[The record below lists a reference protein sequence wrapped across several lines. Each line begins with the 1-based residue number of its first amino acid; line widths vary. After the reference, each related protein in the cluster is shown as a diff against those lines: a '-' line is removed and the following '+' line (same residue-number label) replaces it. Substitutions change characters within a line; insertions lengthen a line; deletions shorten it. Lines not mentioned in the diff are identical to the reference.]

1 MTKYKDLKQEEK
13 EFVDFYQMKWVRII
27 GFLAFLGLGVWML
40 IDPTP
45 PRHQSVERATVALFK
60 ELWSMP
66 FGVILV
72 SVGLIG
78 ISYFMMQL
86 IKLKKYVWIKL
97 ENGYYLF
104 HKQRRVSG
112 LKSMYNGNNLIV
124 FYPEQST
131 VLEFKDYLKSPF
143 YTYQKASET
152 NLFGNDN
159 AYWMADN
166 EGYVLIYKGKH
177 LSNTSSEFRGDD
189 LIVKCPDTFRTF
201 HLKNYR
207 NLKDGQIRQASMA

>member
-27 GFLAFLGLGVWML
+27 GFLAFLGLGIWML

-66 FGVILV
+66 FGIILV

-78 ISYFMMQL
+78 VSYFMMQL
-86 IKLKKYVWIKL
+86 IK
-97 ENGYYLF
+97 
-104 HKQRRVSG
+104 
-112 LKSMYNGNNLIV
+112 
-124 FYPEQST
+124 
-131 VLEFKDYLKSPF
+131 
-143 YTYQKASET
+143 
-152 NLFGNDN
+152 
-159 AYWMADN
+159 
-166 EGYVLIYKGKH
+166 
-177 LSNTSSEFRGDD
+177 

-207 NLKDGQIRQASMA
+207 KLKDGQIRQASMA